1 MLGYLFLLLSGVVAS
16 QTKPNKDSFAPF
28 WAKHRR
34 VLEQSITSIA
44 SGSSTPPGES
54 RGGGAFGWLQRK
66 INEGMDR
73 MQALQMPEHTID
85 DYFFFQL
92 AKMNDGTGSYIGMFQ
107 SWWVLSELREV
118 TGVGG
123 DPRRNNLNRESQ
135 AEKKKQDA
143 VQAKIKKDCKCFIS
157 STP

>member
-1 MLGYLFLLLSGVVAS
+1 
-16 QTKPNKDSFAPF
+16 
-28 WAKHRR
+28 
-34 VLEQSITSIA
+34 
-44 SGSSTPPGES
+44 
-54 RGGGAFGWLQRK
+54 
-66 INEGMDR
+66 
-73 MQALQMPEHTID
+73 MPEHTID